1 MSAAGRNGSRWRVL
15 GLMMVLTIL
24 TVAGLPPVS
33 NALVADVLM
42 TTTIPSGAQCAGVSG
57 TAIAVVPGGKL
68 GLPKIQTLLVTSCV
82 VGSQA
87 KLFFL
92 DPSTEPATLIK
103 TVNTNVT
110 PSSGWESLALR
121 ADRVDLIACGVVS
134 GAPKVFSIDFN
145 SISPNTVADG
155 TATLLFTGP
164 AGSTCDGLAWD
175 VISSPKTVY
184 QSGAGGATALHLS
197 EGGAPI
203 AGALPAGCAGDMA
216 GLSIGVGSTAAT
228 PSTPAFSGSTL
239 LVACPEVGATPGDDS
254 PDFEDH

>member
-1 MSAAGRNGSRWRVL
+1 MSAVGRNGSRWRGL
-15 GLMMVLTIL
+15 GLTVVLTVL
-24 TVAGLPPVS
+24 AVAGLPAAGH
-33 NALVADVLM
+33 ALVGDVLM
-42 TTTIPSGAQCAGVSG
+42 TTTIPAGAQCAGASG

-82 VGSQA
+82 LGGQA

-145 SISPNTVADG
+145 SISP
-155 TATLLFTGP
+155 
-164 AGSTCDGLAWD
+164 
-175 VISSPKTVY
+175 K
-184 QSGAGGATALHLS
+184 
-197 EGGAPI
+197 
-203 AGALPAGCAGDMA
+203 
-216 GLSIGVGSTAAT
+216 IGRASCRERV
-228 PSTPAFSGSTL
+228 
-239 LVACPEVGATPGDDS
+239 
-254 PDFEDH
+254 